1 MTCKISFLKE
11 LDTEGGCKE
20 RSLRCK
26 AMMERDLILIRGKYG
41 KHLPE
46 RGRKFRRAKI
56 VTNA

>member
-46 RGRKFRRAKI
+46 QGRKFR
-56 VTNA
+56 

>member
-11 LDTEGGCKE
+11 LDIEGGCKE
-20 RSLRCK
+20 RGLGCR

-46 RGRKFRRAKI
+46 QGCNSDERK
-56 VTNA
+56 